1 MSKKI
6 FLVNCAKY
14 IFALVTVV
22 MVSMA
27 FSACSSDNKDDE
39 PQLKQNA
46 LIINGR
52 EVAVKEVVCYTDD
65 ECIYKIK
72 VFFDNNKMEELR
84 FLLNE
89 KVFFNKVIDLS
100 KKEDTPKYWEVM
112 YDDQAG
118 NRKIDTWSKPDNK
131 YKENEEIYPV
141 FQKGSLFVVKK
152 SDNSIH
158 IKLEGK
164 VDGTDKGAVYD
175 LGFLYE
181 GEMKVVKE

>member
-1 MSKKI
+1 
-6 FLVNCAKY
+6 
-14 IFALVTVV
+14 
-22 MVSMA
+22 
-27 FSACSSDNKDDE
+27 
-39 PQLKQNA
+39 
-46 LIINGR
+46 
-52 EVAVKEVVCYTDD
+52 
-65 ECIYKIK
+65 
-72 VFFDNNKMEELR
+72 MEELR

-89 KVFFNKVIDLS
+89 NVFFNKVIDLS

-131 YKENEEIYPV
+131 YGEGEERYPV
-141 FQKGSLFVVKK
+141 FQKGTLFVVKK

-158 IKLEGK
+158 IKLEGR

-175 LGFLYE
+175 LAFLYE

>member
-1 MSKKI
+1 M
-6 FLVNCAKY
+6 NCAKS
-14 IFALVTVV
+14 IFALATVV
-22 MVSMA
+22 MVSLA
-27 FSACSSDNKDDE
+27 FSACSSDNKDEE
-39 PQLKQNA
+39 PQFKQNV
-46 LIINGR
+46 LTINGR
-52 EVAVKEVVCYTDD
+52 EVSVKEVVCYTDD

-72 VFFDNNKMEELR
+72 VFFDNDKMEELR
-84 FLLNE
+84 FLLSE

-131 YKENEEIYPV
+131 YGEGEERYPV
-141 FQKGSLFVVKK
+141 FQKGTLFVVKK

-158 IKLEGK
+158 IKLEGR
-164 VDGTDKGAVYD
+164 VDGTDKGAVCD
-175 LGFLYE
+175 LAFLYE